1 MKTVTFYIAD
11 DGTQFSSHNDCLRYE
26 NTIQENISKIKLKEH
41 IFANYASLW
50 RSEPREGEVEL
61 ESISKYI
68 WDNWANLIDIVEG

>member
-1 MKTVTFYIAD
+1 MRQVTYFVAED
-11 DGTQFSSHNDCLRYE
+11 NRQFDNKEDCEYYE
-26 NTIQENISKIKLKEH
+26 NDHGNKIRKEKLKKH
-41 IFANYASLW
+41 ISANYASLW